1 MKISEILKQNK
12 RTISFEVF
20 PPKSDANFESI
31 RLATE
36 EIASLSPA
44 YMSVTYGAGGGRS
57 RYTIDIARNIEEK
70 YSIPTLAH
78 LTCVS
83 STKDIVAEKI
93 TEMKAAGIENIMA
106 LRGDIPS
113 EGDYPRD
120 YRYAYQLIEE
130 LRSAGVFCIGG
141 ACYPEGHPESLSPEQ
156 DLINLKYKVD
166 CGLDF
171 LTTQMFFAND
181 LYYKFLDK
189 ATSAKINIPIIPGIM
204 PVTSVSQI
212 DRIVALS
219 GSYLP
224 KEFMS
229 MVEKY
234 ADDPESMRQA
244 GILYATEQAFDLY
257 KNGVSNVHV
266 YSMNKPFVAI
276 EVLKNISDILV

>member
-276 EVLKNISDILV
+276 EVLKNLSDILV